1 MGKTAILLG
10 ATGLTGSHLLS
21 QLCEDE
27 RYSKIKLFSRKHTG
41 QKHPKIEEHVGD
53 LLDMNQFEANFTG
66 DSVFV
71 CIGTTKKK
79 TPDRAL
85 YRKIDIGIPT
95 HAAKLAKRNGI
106 PQIAVISAIGANS
119 KSWFIYNRIKGEME
133 EQVMAIGVPNTYILR
148 PSMIAGDRKEY
159 RSGEKVGLA
168 LFKLFG
174 FLFVGPLKKYHAVGA
189 ADIASKMID
198 LCTAKAPSQIVE
210 SDAITS

>member
-1 MGKTAILLG
+1 
-10 ATGLTGSHLLS
+10 
-21 QLCEDE
+21 
-27 RYSKIKLFSRKHTG
+27 
-41 QKHPKIEEHVGD
+41 
-53 LLDMNQFEANFTG
+53 
-66 DSVFV
+66 
-71 CIGTTKKK
+71 
-79 TPDRAL
+79 
-85 YRKIDIGIPT
+85 
-95 HAAKLAKRNGI
+95 
-106 PQIAVISAIGANS
+106 
-119 KSWFIYNRIKGEME
+119 ME

-174 FLFVGPLKKYHAVGA
+174 FLFVGPLKKYRAVGA